1 MRKALTVSLAL
12 LLCLSAIAL
21 AGDKQAA
28 ADKTIQGT
36 ITRMDTAGK
45 MLTVKDTSGN
55 ESSVAWNDAT
65 RITGGELREGATV
78 SLSVSDKGGS
88 PTATS
93 IQVKADK
100 SY

>member
-21 AGDKQAA
+21 A
-28 ADKTIQGT
+28 ADKTVQGT
-36 ITRMDTAGK
+36 ITRVDTAGK
-45 MLTVKDTSGN
+45 MLTVKDTSGK
-55 ESSVAWNDAT
+55 EVTVAWTDST
-65 RITGGELREGATV
+65 KITGGELTEGATV
-78 SLSVSDKGGS
+78 SLSVNDSNGS

-93 IQVKADK
+93 IQVKPAK